1 MLKIKNLA
9 LVAIAGMF
17 CMQACN
23 NDKIGEVQTTES
35 GLEYKYLRKGE
46 EQAPDSGQILAL
58 QMVYLTEDDSV
69 LFDSREQDMPLG
81 VPVKDPNMQGMLAEG
96 FQMLHKGDSIEF
108 VVPAKNFFTQTARM
122 PVPAGIEE
130 GSNMVFRVG
139 VQDVMTE
146 EAYREMQMEEY
157 RKQQEEAMKQQEEQ
171 LAKDVV
177 TIEEYLKENNIE
189 AQKTE
194 SGLFYTIQKKG
205 TGPEVDAGDEVS
217 VHYRGKLLN
226 GTAFDNS
233 YDRGEPFTLNVGEGM
248 VIRGWDEGLQ
258 QLREG
263 SEATFYIPSPL
274 GYGNRAMGQ
283 VIDANSILVFDV
295 EVVDVKE

>member
-1 MLKIKNLA
+1 MLKIRNLA

-35 GLEYKYLRKGE
+35 GLEYKYLKKGE
-46 EQAPDSGQILAL
+46 EQAPDSGKILAL
-58 QMVYLTEDDSV
+58 EMVYLTEDDSV
-69 LFDSREQDMPLG
+69 LFDSREQGVPIG
-81 VPVKDPNMQGMLAEG
+81 VPVNDPNMQGLLGEG
-96 FQMLHKGDSIEF
+96 FRMLHKGDSMEF
-108 VVPAKNFFTQTARM
+108 IVPAKNFFAQTARM
-122 PVPAGIEE
+122 PVPTGIEE
-130 GSNMVFRVG
+130 ESNLIFRVG
-139 VQDVMTE
+139 VQDVMDE

-157 RKQQEEAMKQQEEQ
+157 RKQQEVTMKQQEEQ
-171 LAKDVV
+171 LAKDVK
-177 TIEEYLKENNIE
+177 TIEEYLAENNID
-189 AQKTE
+189 AQKSE
-194 SGLFYTIQKKG
+194 SGLYYTIQKEG
-205 TGPEVDAGDEVS
+205 SGPEVEVGDEVS
-217 VHYRGKLLN
+217 VHYRGKLLD
-226 GTAFDNS
+226 GTPFDSS

-274 GYGNRAMGQ
+274 AYGGRAMGE